1 MGDWSELQMDR
12 IRLPHPV
19 LGKLSVR
26 EMLFFTLYHNQHH
39 LDAAKRRLP
48 RFGGGTSAA

>member
-1 MGDWSELQMDR
+1 MGGWSERQLDR

-39 LDAAKRRLP
+39 IEAVKRRLT
-48 RFGGGTSAA
+48 RFSGGAPTA